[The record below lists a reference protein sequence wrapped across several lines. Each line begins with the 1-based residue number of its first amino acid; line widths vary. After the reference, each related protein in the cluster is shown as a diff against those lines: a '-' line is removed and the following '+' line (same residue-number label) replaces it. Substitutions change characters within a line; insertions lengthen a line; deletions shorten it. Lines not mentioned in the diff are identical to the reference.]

1 MDKLKIRNV
10 EDIDDK
16 NFKTLRAVVEEL
28 RKWKKEFR
36 KENLIVKGINSL

>member
-10 EDIDDK
+10 EDIYDK
-16 NFKTLRAVVEEL
+16 NFKFLRAMVEEL

-36 KENLIVKGINSL
+36 KESLIVKGVNCL